1 MPKFFS
7 GLDLVFFLQAGLDLV
22 FFLQGV
28 ELFFFCR
35 GWGGYLQD
43 SFISIIHSIMIS
55 LLHT

>member
-7 GLDLVFFLQAGLDLV
+7 GLDLVCFFV
-22 FFLQGV
+22 FFAGGGV
-28 ELFFFCR
+28 VFFCR

-55 LLHT
+55 LLHTSK